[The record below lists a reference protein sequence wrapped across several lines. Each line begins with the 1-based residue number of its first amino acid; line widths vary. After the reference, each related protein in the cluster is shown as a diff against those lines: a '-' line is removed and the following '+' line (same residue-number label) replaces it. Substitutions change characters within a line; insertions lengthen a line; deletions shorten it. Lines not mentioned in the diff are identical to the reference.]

1 MQEHSSVVSRVNTY
15 NESVIPR
22 ADVFCRPEE
31 SRSEYNAR
39 ARFLTAIGMT
49 TSAPYRKELS
59 GTPH

>member
-39 ARFLTAIGMT
+39 ARFLIRRLTD
-49 TSAPYRKELS
+49 SE
-59 GTPH
+59 